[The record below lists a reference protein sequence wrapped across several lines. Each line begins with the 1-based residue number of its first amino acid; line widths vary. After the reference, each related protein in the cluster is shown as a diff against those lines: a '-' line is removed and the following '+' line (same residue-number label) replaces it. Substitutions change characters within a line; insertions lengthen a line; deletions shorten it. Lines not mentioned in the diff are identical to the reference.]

1 MEGDDRPHIHFLVA
15 ISTRLTYYTSM
26 TNTSSNDECERPTDA
41 ELEAMVKKM
50 LDDIFG
56 GDISDSET
64 PDDPNWT
71 VDKETAKSDF
81 PEEAN

>member
-1 MEGDDRPHIHFLVA
+1 V
-15 ISTRLTYYTSM
+15 TYYTNR
-26 TNTSSNDECERPTDA
+26 TNTSSNDEYERPTDA

-50 LDDIFG
+50 LDNIFG

-71 VDKETAKSDF
+71 ADKAQRDANFDKEDR
-81 PEEAN
+81 